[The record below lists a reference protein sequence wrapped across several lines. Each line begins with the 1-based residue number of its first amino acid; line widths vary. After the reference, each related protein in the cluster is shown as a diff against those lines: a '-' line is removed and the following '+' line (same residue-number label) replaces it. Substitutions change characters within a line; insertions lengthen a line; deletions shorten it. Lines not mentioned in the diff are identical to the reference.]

1 MTACNIESTLLQ
13 TTFPFHQ
20 EGAQHCVCQIYP
32 PVDPPGKSKSCR
44 HQIIIPHVVEH
55 EERVLSEEVPEYQ
68 KDNSGANRYN
78 EIVCCVFESLL
89 LYSPP
94 L

>member
-1 MTACNIESTLLQ
+1 MTVFNIESTLLQ

-55 EERVLSEEVPEYQ
+55 EKRVFSEEVLEYQ

-78 EIVCCVFESLL
+78 EIVCCVFGSLL